1 MKCNLADLVQHKY
14 SWNIS
19 HFNLMKLFSVLQ
31 VLPRVCYHRLL
42 KCPVPGLL
50 RAAVLPDR
58 WSITTV
64 SFKMDSTRRSAAE
77 GCFGETGSDAEGS
90 SRVQQWPLSTFL
102 KGKCTKLCGL
112 KQPNNMLQ
120 MCFNK
125 FRLLLSLQ
133 QFFSYRKPPKGYYIY
148 GDVGKFML
156 WLSQMCLSC
165 YWNKLLSSVI
175 NAYFLVLSGTGKTM
189 VMDMFYD
196 HVETVKKKGSIFTDS
211 CWMYIDVSLWFW
223 VIIVRFEQAAVITH
237 YCCLCTDT
245 F

>member
-1 MKCNLADLVQHKY
+1 MLSQTVEVSSARTSPSSSFARPLEHYDRLIQDGQLREDLQQRAALEKLDQMQKDLRGY
-14 SWNIS
+14 SNDRS
-19 HFNLMKLFSVLQ
+19 ALFSKVNAQ
-31 VLPRVCYHRLL
+31 SCV
-42 KCPVPGLL
+42 
-50 RAAVLPDR
+50 
-58 WSITTV
+58 
-64 SFKMDSTRRSAAE
+64 
-77 GCFGETGSDAEGS
+77 
-90 SRVQQWPLSTFL
+90 
-102 KGKCTKLCGL
+102 L

-196 HVETVKKKGSIFTDS
+196 HVETVKKKRVHFHGFMLDVHRRKFMILSYYCQIWTS
-211 CWMYIDVSLWFW
+211 CCDYTLLLFVYWYFLGFGH
-223 VIIVRFEQAAVITH
+223 F
-237 YCCLCTDT
+237 
-245 F
+245 